1 MHPDV
6 QTPPLRRGTYSSDAP
21 LSPDIEAPQL
31 RTASL
36 VGITTPSSATFRAQ
50 TPASPTVTSPP
61 IRRKPLPATA
71 SPVATRFST
80 QSYTAP
86 PRPVEKGHTQRAFST
101 DNTYHH
107 FPPRSQSVFTP
118 PLTATKEEFTP
129 NTTEHTFSNG
139 HTPDDP
145 LDDYI
150 AEDDEHTRRA
160 SSQYGDVLPVENSSR
175 PGYDRA
181 ASSYHTAQVS
191 TAEWDPE
198 TVSSRS
204 RSRSRT
210 PTMSSYEQQ
219 RTPNLTLQIHGEDGV
234 TGDFLDYDQITDDE
248 DEQETRRE
256 MASGNKFT
264 SFFGWKSG
272 SQNIANDSPST
283 NFSENGPPPNGSP
296 NPPKKKPGAL
306 DIPAANSQ
314 QSYFTVPGT
323 PLYSSSPSVNAH
335 VEELERELREIS
347 AELAGSIKREL
358 ELEDELEHYKI
369 ENPAGSTDNR
379 RTSDYYSDSGASSAR
394 FPIGDTEAK
403 LENLEKL
410 RRKAEQ
416 ERAQAKTDTAQRL
429 QDELRRR
436 ADLEAQVQALEE
448 QLQGNEKLDDIK
460 RRLADEQQAKENLEE
475 LLAALRQAHDKDRS
489 ERDNL
494 RDEIIPQ
501 LNARLTGLENGAG
514 EVEKLRY
521 ENTRLQQELDSFQLE
536 ILPDLRTRLEQFKDM
551 QQENARLQHELDNV
565 RNETNDAQADR
576 IEKLQDEVTR
586 LKRELGTV
594 QNEANIAEVVQL
606 QASQLQNLGEEN
618 SRLQQE
624 VQSLKSE
631 NQTLLNA
638 RRMRLELAQQADRF
652 NSISEEGEEGT
663 PSASPKIGLSRS
675 NSLARN
681 SVQLLKRGSRSG
693 NLGGLSRSNSVKD
706 KSEAPRDFG
715 EKMKDVEEQRDALH
729 RALKQLLARYEQQQK
744 EHSKKIQLLEM
755 ERDRA
760 LNVSPR
766 RTAFHQEVTNL
777 RAEINLLRRRADD
790 ALDQKW
796 QVEKNLGGLRMDL
809 ARAELETSSLRDLM
823 GEKDMF
829 VQERRPSA
837 GSVYSDDSQAP
848 VTLERAYKE
857 LQTLHALSLAR
868 VKGMEDGEDA
878 GEAERVLQ
886 LLKQSI
892 SDAKAERDN
901 ALKEAETYR
910 QQARALQQSEVA
922 HLDKE
927 HTLASQLFEAAK
939 RMDELAEQTQ
949 TQLKLND
956 GLKQRLAEAIG
967 RGENEQRA
975 SAKRITEMQSKLR
988 TAEERVTAAQNQ
1000 TDEALNPHEDELRAL
1015 KDSQAAQL
1023 KRMQSARGL
1032 LDPTKLSPAVS
1043 PLPKPLSP
1051 IFAQRSPRL
1060 DITSSGLGI
1069 SIQQATKSEDLE
1081 HKVHDLEKALS
1092 DADREMEE
1100 VVSRMN
1106 MAQIEVAELQSEK
1119 DEAMRETRRL
1129 QAEIAAQRELVKEL
1143 MSQQ

>member
-1 MHPDV
+1 
-6 QTPPLRRGTYSSDAP
+6 
-21 LSPDIEAPQL
+21 
-31 RTASL
+31 
-36 VGITTPSSATFRAQ
+36 
-50 TPASPTVTSPP
+50 
-61 IRRKPLPATA
+61 
-71 SPVATRFST
+71 
-80 QSYTAP
+80 
-86 PRPVEKGHTQRAFST
+86 
-101 DNTYHH
+101 
-107 FPPRSQSVFTP
+107 
-118 PLTATKEEFTP
+118 
-129 NTTEHTFSNG
+129 
-139 HTPDDP
+139 
-145 LDDYI
+145 
-150 AEDDEHTRRA
+150 
-160 SSQYGDVLPVENSSR
+160 
-175 PGYDRA
+175 
-181 ASSYHTAQVS
+181 
-191 TAEWDPE
+191 
-198 TVSSRS
+198 
-204 RSRSRT
+204 
-210 PTMSSYEQQ
+210 MSSYDQ

-234 TGDFLDYDQITDDE
+234 TGDFLDYDQLTDDE
-248 DEQETRRE
+248 ENETRRE

-272 SQNIANDSPST
+272 SQNIAADSPST
-283 NFSENGPPPNGSP
+283 TFSENATSPNG
-296 NPPKKKPGAL
+296 NPPQKKNAPAAL

-369 ENPAGSTDNR
+369 ENPTGSTDNR

-394 FPIGDTEAK
+394 FPIGDSEVR
-403 LENLEKL
+403 LETLEKL

-416 ERAQAKTDTAQRL
+416 EKAQAKNDTAQRL

-436 ADLEAQVQALEE
+436 RDLEAQVQALEE
-448 QLQGNEKLDDIK
+448 QLQGSEKLDDLK
-460 RRLADEQQAKENLEE
+460 RRFSAEQQHKENLEE
-475 LLAALRQAHDKDRS
+475 LLTALRQAHDQDRG

-501 LNARLTGLENGAG
+501 LQARLTGLENGSDQ
-514 EVEKLRY
+514 VEKLTY
-521 ENTRLQQELDSFQLE
+521 ENTRLQQELDSFQNE

-551 QQENARLQHELDNV
+551 QQENTRLHNELENV
-565 RNETNDAQADR
+565 RNEANDAQADR

-586 LKRELGTV
+586 LKRELSTV
-594 QNEANIAEVVQL
+594 QNEANIAEVAQL
-606 QASQLQNLGEEN
+606 QASQLQSLGEEN

-624 VQSLKSE
+624 VQGLRNE
-631 NQTLLNA
+631 NQTLVNA
-638 RRMRLELAQQADRF
+638 RRMQLELAQQANRF
-652 NSISEEGEEGT
+652 NSIPEDGEGGT

-693 NLGGLSRSNSVKD
+693 TLGGLSRSNSVKE
-706 KSEAPRDFG
+706 KGEAPRDFG

-729 RALKQLLARYEQQQK
+729 RALKQLLARYESQQK
-744 EHSKKIQLLEM
+744 EHEKKIKLLEM

-760 LNVSPR
+760 LNISPR
-766 RTAFHQEVTNL
+766 RTAFHTEVSNL

-829 VQERRPSA
+829 AQDRRPSA
-837 GSVYSDDSQAP
+837 GSVYSDDSEAP

-868 VKGMEDGEDA
+868 VKGMEEGEDA

-886 LLKQSI
+886 LLMQSI
-892 SDAKAERDN
+892 SEAKAERDN
-901 ALKEAETYR
+901 ALKEAESYR
-910 QQARALQQSEVA
+910 QQARDLQQSEVQ

-927 HTLASQLFEAAK
+927 HSLASQLFDAAK
-939 RMDELAEQTQ
+939 RMDDLAAQVQ
-949 TQLKLND
+949 TQLKQND
-956 GLKQRLAEAIG
+956 ALKQRLAQAIG

-988 TAEERVTAAQNQ
+988 VAEEHVTVAQNQ
-1000 TDEALNPHEDELRAL
+1000 SDEALNPHEEELRAL
-1015 KDSQAAQL
+1015 ENSQVAQL
-1023 KRMQSARGL
+1023 KRMQNARGL
-1032 LDPTKLSPAVS
+1032 LDPNKLSPAGS

-1069 SIQQATKSEDLE
+1069 SIQKATKSENLE

-1129 QAEIAAQRELVKEL
+1129 QAEITAQRELVREL
-1143 MSQQ
+1143 MSQQS

>member
-1 MHPDV
+1 
-6 QTPPLRRGTYSSDAP
+6 
-21 LSPDIEAPQL
+21 
-31 RTASL
+31 
-36 VGITTPSSATFRAQ
+36 
-50 TPASPTVTSPP
+50 
-61 IRRKPLPATA
+61 
-71 SPVATRFST
+71 
-80 QSYTAP
+80 
-86 PRPVEKGHTQRAFST
+86 
-101 DNTYHH
+101 
-107 FPPRSQSVFTP
+107 
-118 PLTATKEEFTP
+118 
-129 NTTEHTFSNG
+129 
-139 HTPDDP
+139 
-145 LDDYI
+145 
-150 AEDDEHTRRA
+150 
-160 SSQYGDVLPVENSSR
+160 
-175 PGYDRA
+175 
-181 ASSYHTAQVS
+181 
-191 TAEWDPE
+191 
-198 TVSSRS
+198 
-204 RSRSRT
+204 
-210 PTMSSYEQQ
+210 MSSYEEQ

-248 DEQETRRE
+248 DEGETRRD
-256 MASGNKFT
+256 MATGNKFT

-272 SQNIANDSPST
+272 SQNVANDSPST
-283 NFSENGPPPNGSP
+283 NFSDNPASPKASQKKGP
-296 NPPKKKPGAL
+296 PGAL

-358 ELEDELEHYKI
+358 ELEDELEHYKT
-369 ENPAGSTDNR
+369 ENPPGMADNR

-403 LENLEKL
+403 LESLEKM

-416 ERAQAKTDTAQRL
+416 ERAQAKADTAQRL

-436 ADLEAQVQALEE
+436 ADLEAQVQSLEE
-448 QLQGNEKLDDIK
+448 QLQGTEKLDDLR

-475 LLAALRQAHDKDRS
+475 LLTALRQAHDKDRG

-521 ENTRLQQELDSFQLE
+521 ENTRLQQELDSFQME
-536 ILPDLRTRLEQFKDM
+536 ILPDLRSRLEQFKDM
-551 QQENARLQHELDNV
+551 QQENSRLQNELDNV

-586 LKRELGTV
+586 LKRELSTV
-594 QNEANIAEVVQL
+594 QNEANIAEVAQL
-606 QASQLQNLGEEN
+606 QASQLQSLGEEN

-624 VQSLKSE
+624 LQNLRNE
-631 NQTLLNA
+631 NQALLNA

-693 NLGGLSRSNSVKD
+693 TISGLSRSNSVKE

-729 RALKQLLARYEQQQK
+729 RALKQLLARYQQQEK
-744 EHSKKIQLLEM
+744 DHAKKIKLLEM

-766 RTAFHQEVTNL
+766 RTAFHEEVTSL

-790 ALDQKW
+790 AMDQKW

-823 GEKDMF
+823 AEKDMF
-829 VQERRPSA
+829 IQERRPSA

-848 VTLERAYKE
+848 ITLERAFKE

-868 VKGMEDGEDA
+868 VKGMEEGGDA
-878 GEAERVLQ
+878 EEAARVLE

-910 QQARALQQSEVA
+910 EQARALQQSEIE

-927 HTLASQLFEAAK
+927 HSLASQLFQAAK
-939 RMDELAEQTQ
+939 RMDQLAEQTQ
-949 TQLKLND
+949 AQLKQND
-956 GLKQRLAEAIG
+956 ALKQRLAEAIG
-967 RGENEQRA
+967 RGESEQRA

-988 TAEERVTAAQNQ
+988 VAEEHVTAAQSQ
-1000 TDEALNPHEDELRAL
+1000 TDEALNPHEDELRQL
-1015 KDSQAAQL
+1015 QDSQAAQL

-1069 SIQQATKSEDLE
+1069 SIQKATKTEELE

-1119 DEAMRETRRL
+1119 
-1129 QAEIAAQRELVKEL
+1129 
-1143 MSQQ
+1143 

>member
-1 MHPDV
+1 MHADT
-6 QTPPLRRGTYSSDAP
+6 QTPPFRRRGTNSSETP

-61 IRRKPLPATA
+61 VRRKPLPANA
-71 SPVATRFST
+71 SPVATRFSS
-80 QSYTAP
+80 QSYTTG
-86 PRPVEKGHTQRAFST
+86 PRIIERGHTQRAFST
-101 DNTYHH
+101 DTTPHP
-107 FPPRSQSVFTP
+107 FARSQAVFTP
-118 PLTATKEEFTP
+118 PLTATKEEFHP
-129 NTTEHTFSNG
+129 NTQENSA
-139 HTPDDP
+139 PASDP

-150 AEDDEHTRRA
+150 AEDRDRARRA
-160 SSQYGDVLPVENSSR
+160 SSQYGDLLPVGNNSR

-191 TAEWDPE
+191 TSEWDPE
-198 TVSSRS
+198 TVPNHAHGHE
-204 RSRSRT
+204 RT
-210 PTMSSYEQQ
+210 PTMSSYDSQ

-234 TGDFLDYDQITDDE
+234 TGDFLDYDQLTDDE
-248 DEQETRRE
+248 DRSPKPE
-256 MASGNKFT
+256 MATGNKFT

-272 SQNIANDSPST
+272 SQNVANGSPTT
-283 NFSENGPPPNGSP
+283 NFSGDSPAP
-296 NPPKKKPGAL
+296 NPQKKTPKAL

-323 PLYSSSPSVNAH
+323 PLYSSSHSVNAH

-358 ELEDELEHYKI
+358 ELEDELESYKA
-369 ENPAGSTDNR
+369 ENPTGTTENR
-379 RTSDYYSDSGASSAR
+379 RTSDYYSDSGASSAK
-394 FPIGDTEAK
+394 FPIGDTEAR
-403 LENLEKL
+403 LETLEKL

-416 ERAQAKTDTAQRL
+416 DRAQAKNETAQRL

-436 ADLEAQVQALEE
+436 ADLEAQVQSLEE

-460 RRLADEQQAKENLEE
+460 RRLADEKQAKENLED
-475 LLAALRQAHDKDRS
+475 LLAALRQAHDKDRG

-501 LNARLTGLENGAG
+501 LTARLSGLETGAG

-521 ENTRLQQELDSFQLE
+521 ENTRLQQELESFQME

-551 QQENARLQHELDNV
+551 QQENARLQYELDNV

-576 IEKLQDEVTR
+576 IEKLQDEITR
-586 LKRELGTV
+586 LKRQLSTV
-594 QNEANIAEVVQL
+594 QNEANIAEVAQL
-606 QASQLQNLGEEN
+606 QASQLQSLGEEN

-624 VQSLKSE
+624 VQTLRNE
-631 NQTLLNA
+631 NQSLINA
-638 RRMRLELAQQADRF
+638 RRMRLELAQSSDRF
-652 NSISEEGEEGT
+652 NSISEEGEEGA

-693 NLGGLSRSNSVKD
+693 TLSGLSRSNSVKE
-706 KSEAPRDFG
+706 KGEAPRDFG

-744 EHSKKIQLLEM
+744 DHAKKIKLLEM

-766 RTAFHQEVTNL
+766 RTAFHNEVTNL
-777 RAEINLLRRRADD
+777 RAEINLLRKRADD

-829 VQERRPSA
+829 AQERRPSA

-868 VKGMEDGEDA
+868 VKGMEEGEDA
-878 GEAERVLQ
+878 AEAERVLG

-910 QQARALQQSEVA
+910 QQARALQESEVA

-927 HTLASQLFEAAK
+927 HSLASELFGAAK
-939 RMDELAEQTQ
+939 RMDELAAQTQ
-949 TQLKLND
+949 AQLQQND
-956 GLKQRLAEAIG
+956 ALKQRLAEAIG
-967 RGENEQRA
+967 RGESEQRLA
-975 SAKRITEMQSKLR
+975 AKRITEMQSKLR
-988 TAEERVTAAQNQ
+988 AAEESVSVAQSQ
-1000 TDEALNPHEDELRAL
+1000 SDEALNPHEDELRAIN
-1015 KDSQAAQL
+1015 DSQVAQL
-1023 KRMQSARGL
+1023 KRMQNARGL
-1032 LDPTKLSPAVS
+1032 LDPTKLTPAHS

-1051 IFAQRSPRL
+1051 IFVQRSPRL

-1069 SIQQATKSEDLE
+1069 SIQQATKTEDLE
-1081 HKVHDLEKALS
+1081 HKVHNLEKALS

-1129 QAEIAAQRELVKEL
+1129 QAEITAQRELVKEL
-1143 MSQQ
+1143 MSQQSA

>member
-1 MHPDV
+1 MHADI
-6 QTPPLRRGTYSSDAP
+6 QTPPPRRGSNSSDAP

-71 SPVATRFST
+71 SPVATRFSS

-86 PRPVEKGHTQRAFST
+86 PRPVEQARTQRAFST
-101 DNTYHH
+101 DNTFHH
-107 FPPRSQSVFTP
+107 FPPRSQAVFTP
-118 PLTATKEEFTP
+118 PLTATKEEP
-129 NTTEHTFSNG
+129 
-139 HTPDDP
+139 
-145 LDDYI
+145 
-150 AEDDEHTRRA
+150 A
-160 SSQYGDVLPVENSSR
+160 SSQYGDLLPVGDSSR

-191 TAEWDPE
+191 TTEWDPE
-198 TVSSRS
+198 TVPNRS

-210 PTMSSYEQQ
+210 PTMSSYEEQ

-248 DEQETRRE
+248 DEGETRRD
-256 MASGNKFT
+256 MATGNKFT

-272 SQNIANDSPST
+272 SQNVANDSPST
-283 NFSENGPPPNGSP
+283 NFSDNPASPKASQKKGP
-296 NPPKKKPGAL
+296 PGAL

-358 ELEDELEHYKI
+358 ELEDELEHYKT
-369 ENPAGSTDNR
+369 ENPPGMADNR

-403 LENLEKL
+403 LESLEKM

-416 ERAQAKTDTAQRL
+416 ERAQAKADTAQRL

-436 ADLEAQVQALEE
+436 ADLEAQVQSLEE
-448 QLQGNEKLDDIK
+448 QLQGTEKLDDLR

-475 LLAALRQAHDKDRS
+475 LLTALRQAHDKDRG

-514 EVEKLRY
+514 E
-521 ENTRLQQELDSFQLE
+521 
-536 ILPDLRTRLEQFKDM
+536 
-551 QQENARLQHELDNV
+551 
-565 RNETNDAQADR
+565 
-576 IEKLQDEVTR
+576 
-586 LKRELGTV
+586 
-594 QNEANIAEVVQL
+594 
-606 QASQLQNLGEEN
+606 ASQLQSLGEEN

-624 VQSLKSE
+624 LQNLRNE
-631 NQTLLNA
+631 NQALLNA

-693 NLGGLSRSNSVKD
+693 TISGLSRSNSVKE

-729 RALKQLLARYEQQQK
+729 RALKQLLARYQQQEK
-744 EHSKKIQLLEM
+744 DHAKKIKLLEM

-766 RTAFHQEVTNL
+766 RTAFHEEVTSL

-790 ALDQKW
+790 AMDQKW

-823 GEKDMF
+823 AEKDMF
-829 VQERRPSA
+829 IQERRPSA

-848 VTLERAYKE
+848 ITLERAFKE

-868 VKGMEDGEDA
+868 VKGMEEGGDA
-878 GEAERVLQ
+878 EEAARVLE

-910 QQARALQQSEVA
+910 EQARALQQSEIE

-927 HTLASQLFEAAK
+927 HSLASQLFQAAK
-939 RMDELAEQTQ
+939 RMDQLAEQTQ
-949 TQLKLND
+949 AQLKQND
-956 GLKQRLAEAIG
+956 ALKQRLAEAIG
-967 RGENEQRA
+967 RGESEQRA

-988 TAEERVTAAQNQ
+988 VAEEHVTAAQSQ
-1000 TDEALNPHEDELRAL
+1000 TDEALNPHEDELRQL
-1015 KDSQAAQL
+1015 QDSQAAQL

-1069 SIQQATKSEDLE
+1069 SIQKATKTEELE

-1119 DEAMRETRRL
+1119 
-1129 QAEIAAQRELVKEL
+1129 
-1143 MSQQ
+1143 